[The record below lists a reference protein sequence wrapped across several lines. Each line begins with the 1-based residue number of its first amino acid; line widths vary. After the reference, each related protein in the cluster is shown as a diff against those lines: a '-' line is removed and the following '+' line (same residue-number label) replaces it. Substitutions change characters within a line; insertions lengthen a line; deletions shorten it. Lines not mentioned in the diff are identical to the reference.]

1 MIKCIIKINGDNILN
16 SGERGVFVI
25 IDKLVICTLGMFF
38 NQHMYFLKIQG
49 YETCMHIAGT

>member
-16 SGERGVFVI
+16 SGEREVFVI

-49 YETCMHIAGT
+49 YETCMYIAGT